1 MKISVKTLRSGC
13 KLLSL
18 DLLPQANV
26 QDNSNTRI
34 NHQNLQRENMIQKL
48 KNDIKPHQFGASA
61 KIGAI

>member
-1 MKISVKTLRSGC
+1 MKISVKTLRSGS

-34 NHQNLQRENMIQKL
+34 NHQNLQRENTIQKL
-48 KNDIKPHQFGASA
+48 KNDIKPHQIGASA